1 MKSMMKRITE
11 DDDLIKVAN
20 VSDMVEAELL
30 KGYLE
35 CKGIPCFVKDAYTP
49 GQYLRVLG
57 WGSPFGTDVFV
68 SRDNADA
75 ARTIIEEHCA
85 SNELT
90 EEELTEMALNCKDI
104 RVDNQ
109 R

>member
-1 MKSMMKRITE
+1 MMNKITE

-35 CKGIPCFVKDAYTP
+35 SEGISCFLKDAYAP

-68 SRDNADA
+68 SRDNADPARRIIDEYYA
-75 ARTIIEEHCA
+75 A
-85 SNELT
+85 NELT

-104 RVDNQ
+104 
-109 R
+109 

>member
-1 MKSMMKRITE
+1 MMKRITE
-11 DDDLIKVAN
+11 DGDLIKVAN

-35 CKGIPCFVKDAYTP
+35 CKGIPCFVKDACTP

-68 SRDNADA
+68 SRDNADPA
-75 ARTIIEEHCA
+75 KTIIEEYFA
-85 SNELT
+85 ANELT
-90 EEELTEMALNCKDI
+90 EEELTEMALNSKDI
-104 RVDNQ
+104 
-109 R
+109 

>member
-1 MKSMMKRITE
+1 MKAKSMMNRITE

-35 CKGIPCFVKDAYTP
+35 CEGIPCFVKDAYTP

-68 SRDNADA
+68 SRDNADQ
-75 ARTIIEEHCA
+75 ARTIIEEYSA
-85 SNELT
+85 ANELT
-90 EEELTEMALNCKDI
+90 EEELTEMAHNCKDI
-104 RVDNQ
+104 
-109 R
+109 

>member
-1 MKSMMKRITE
+1 MMKTITE

-30 KGYLE
+30 KGYLQCE
-35 CKGIPCFVKDAYTP
+35 GIPCYIKDAYTP

-68 SRDNADA
+68 SRDNADP
-75 ARTIIEEHCA
+75 ARTIIEEYHA
-85 SNELT
+85 ANELT
-90 EEELTEMALNCKDI
+90 EEELTEMALNTEI
-104 RVDNQ
+104 EEL
-109 R
+109 